1 MNNTLKS
8 KIQDLIDEYK
18 SEINAGTNGWNFYE
32 DEKAFDQEQAKLKK
46 LEDVVSDLNRIIK
59 DYV

>member
-1 MNNTLKS
+1 MSDNLKS

-18 SEINAGTNGWNFYE
+18 SEIDAGTNGWNFYE
-32 DEKAFDQEQAKLKK
+32 DEKAFDQEKAKLQK
-46 LEDVVSDLNRIIK
+46 LENVVSDLNRIIK